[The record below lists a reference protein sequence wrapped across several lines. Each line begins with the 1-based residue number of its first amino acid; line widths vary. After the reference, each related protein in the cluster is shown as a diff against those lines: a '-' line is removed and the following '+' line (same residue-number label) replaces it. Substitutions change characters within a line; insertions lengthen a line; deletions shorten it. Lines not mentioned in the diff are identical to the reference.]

1 VRQHGGVDTDE
12 LLRRE
17 PAGDDLE
24 AVRAHRKGQCALGY
38 RVWGALRLG
47 TIGDG
52 HISARDPERPDHFWL
67 LRYGVP
73 YPDATPDDLV
83 LVGPD
88 GTLAEGDGAINWA
101 AYCIHHPLHEARPEL
116 VSAAHVHTP
125 HGTPWSAFVEPLRMV
140 SQESCCF
147 AGDQAVWDDDT
158 LDVTDVE
165 DGRRLAAAVGSARL
179 GILRNHG
186 LVTTGASVAEAVGW
200 FAVAERAA
208 EANLKVRDG
217 GKAIDDAPA
226 RAIYDGGVGH
236 PARGIEAYRW
246 MVRTLL

>member
-1 VRQHGGVDTDE
+1 MDREQ

-17 PAGDDLE
+17 PPADDVA
-24 AVRAHRKGQCALGY
+24 AVRAHRQGQCVLGY
-38 RVWGALRLG
+38 RIWGALRLG

-67 LRYGVP
+67 LGYGVP
-73 YPDATPDDLV
+73 YPQATVDDLV
-83 LVGPD
+83 LVAPD
-88 GTLAEGDGAINWA
+88 GSVAEGDRAINWA
-101 AYCIHHPLHEARPEL
+101 AYCIHHPLHDARPDL

-125 HGTPWSAFVEPLRMV
+125 YGTPWSAMVEPLRMV

-158 LDVTDVE
+158 LDVIELE
-165 DGRRLAAAVGSARL
+165 DGRRLAAAVGDARL

-208 EANLKVRDG
+208 ETNLKARDG

-226 RAIYDGGVGH
+226 RGIYEGGAGR
-236 PARGIEAYRW
+236 PARGIEAFRW
-246 MVRTLL
+246 LVRSLL